1 LFVAIVNDS
10 LEWETTLNR
19 SLFRVALERPKL
31 LHNADAVGDRA
42 DGNRNEHGEDEAD

>member
-1 LFVAIVNDS
+1 MNDA
-10 LEWETTLNR
+10 LEWGTTLNR
-19 SLFRVALERPKL
+19 SLFGVALERPKP